1 MVDNIII
8 SMTSW
13 KGRIKN
19 VTRTLDTIWNNT
31 VKPRIINLNLS
42 EEEFPQKEAELP
54 AELLEW
60 QEKHIHKA
68 GHKVLE
74 IHWVGPNTK
83 SFKKLIPTVRR
94 YFSNDVV
101 IITIDD
107 DVLYEND
114 FIEKFVKAAE
124 EHPDTVI
131 SNNMCRGCWFNQQCV
146 NGAATLYR
154 PKFFNAFLWEGLIQ
168 VVVDTNEDDWWYS
181 FNLWLFGSRQ
191 VIYIPTKLVFF
202 NEVAEHQYEQKNT
215 QQVLMNYWRWLIN
228 RKEVVE
234 LSPIKDDPFDTEY
247 AQFIEQVKNKHKE
260 NT

>member
-1 MVDNIII
+1 MMSDTEVII

-19 VTRTLDTIWNNT
+19 VTRTLDTIWANT
-31 VKPRIINLNLS
+31 VKPRTIWLNLS
-42 EEEFPQKEAELP
+42 EEEFPKKEEELP

-60 QEKHIHKA
+60 RDKKLNKYDQQ
-68 GHKVLE
+68 VLR
-74 IHWVGPNTK
+74 ITWVGANTK
-83 SFKKLIPTVRR
+83 SFKKLIPALKW
-94 YFSNDVV
+94 YYDNNMLDEM

-107 DVLYEND
+107 DVLYEKD
-114 FIEKFVKAAE
+114 FIEKCVKAAE
-124 EHPDTVI
+124 EHPDAII

-154 PKFFNAFLWEGLIQ
+154 PKFFNTFLWDGLTQ

-191 VIYIPTKLVFF
+191 VIYIPIRLVFF
-202 NEVAEHQYEQKNT
+202 NEVAQHQYEQKNT

-234 LSPIKDDPFDTEY
+234 
-247 AQFIEQVKNKHKE
+247 
-260 NT
+260 

>member
-1 MVDNIII
+1 MMSDTEVII

-19 VTRTLDTIWNNT
+19 VTRTLDSIWDNTI
-31 VKPRIINLNLS
+31 KPRIINLNLS

-94 YFSNDVV
+94 YFSYDVV

-107 DVLYEND
+107 DVLYEKD

-124 EHPDTVI
+124 EHPDAVI

-154 PKFFNAFLWEGLIQ
+154 PKFFNTFLWDGLTQ

-191 VIYIPTKLVFF
+191 VIYIPTKLAFF
-202 NEVAEHQYEQKNT
+202 NEVDEHQYEQKNT
-215 QQVLMNYWRWLIN
+215 QAVLMNYWRWLIN

-234 LSPIKDDPFDTEY
+234 
-247 AQFIEQVKNKHKE
+247 
-260 NT
+260 